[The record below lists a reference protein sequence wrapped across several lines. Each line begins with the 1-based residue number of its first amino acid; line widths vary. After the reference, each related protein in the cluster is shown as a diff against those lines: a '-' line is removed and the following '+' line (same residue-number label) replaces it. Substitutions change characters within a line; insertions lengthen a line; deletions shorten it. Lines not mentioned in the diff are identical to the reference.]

1 MTPATMSAGADHGS
15 AIGAMATRRAS
26 PVLGCVLAL
35 LLLTPPPAAAVT
47 LGEVVELTTAGVG
60 DAVLVELIQMGNQVY
75 DLSPTQLRAL
85 KGQGV
90 SDHVLLALLRS
101 GRAPEAPAAD
111 GRQHAGNGTADLR
124 CLGPGVVNCPG
135 VPALAP
141 TPMQLPTARQS
152 DGQPR
157 VSGPLTAL
165 GFGGVAGFA
174 VPVLP
179 FTAPAPAAAAPV
191 YWGWGG
197 EKRPGSWNGHSE
209 R

>member
-1 MTPATMSAGADHGS
+1 M
-15 AIGAMATRRAS
+15 
-26 PVLGCVLAL
+26 LAL
-35 LLLTPPPAAAVT
+35 LLFAPPQAAAVT
-47 LGEVVELTTAGVG
+47 LGEVVELTAAGVG
-60 DAVLVELIQMGNQVY
+60 DMVLVELIQMGNQVY
-75 DLSPTQLRAL
+75 ELSPSRLRAL

-90 SDHVLLALLRS
+90 SDQVLLALLRS
-101 GRAPEAPAAD
+101 GRTPEAPAA
-111 GRQHAGNGTADLR
+111 GRRLHTSSDTAEVR
-124 CLGPGVVNCPG
+124 CLGPGVVDCPG

-141 TPMQLPTARQS
+141 VPMRLETTTAREG
-152 DGQPR
+152 DPQPR
-157 VSGPLTAL
+157 GFEPLTAL

-179 FTAPAPAAAAPV
+179 FSAPAPAAQAPV